1 MNAAIEAQSVEIDG
15 LTIRYLA
22 AGEGPPLVLLH
33 GAGDNS
39 LDWRWVMPSLAATHR
54 VYAPDLPG
62 SPTAPGPPPTTRP
75 SISSGSSSAFSMLW
89 ASKAPRWSATR
100 WVDS

>member
-1 MNAAIEAQSVEIDG
+1 MYPRVKEKTEVGRVNVAVEAHNVEIDG

-22 AGEGPPLVLLH
+22 AGEGPPMVLLH

-39 LDWRWVMPSLAATHR
+39 LDWRWVLRALARKHR

-62 SPTAPGPPPTTRP
+62 SPDSARPPPPTTRP
-75 SISSGSSSAFSMLW
+75 PSSSGSQPAFSML
-89 ASKAPRWSATR
+89 
-100 WVDS
+100 